1 MYQDNSNTILKKINQ
16 INLHKIL
23 TSLSDYLQRA
33 GVNYLFALADIGVTK
48 EGEIKV
54 FFSPIHLSADKEMI
68 DKNQIAA
75 TSINKITAWWETTLA
90 SNTSLNPKSSN
101 IILPSEIGLEDEA
114 SIDYLTKDHQESFID
129 REASQLMGEEY
140 DQSREFN

>member
-1 MYQDNSNTILKKINQ
+1 MYQDNSNNILKKINQ

-23 TSLSDYLQRA
+23 NNLSDYLIRA
-33 GVNYLFALADIGVTK
+33 GVNYLFALGDIGVTK

-54 FFSPIHLSADKEMI
+54 FFSPIHIINDKEI
-68 DKNQIAA
+68 INQIA

-90 SNTSLNPKSSN
+90 SNTTLNPKSSN

-114 SIDYLTKDHQESFID
+114 SIDYLAKDNQ
-129 REASQLMGEEY
+129 
-140 DQSREFN
+140 